1 MKKLTKSF
9 LILCLSIV
17 LCVGNTHVM
26 ASELQTSYSTT
37 ITPRWSHLSDVTFS
51 FAATSSGGHVD
62 ISYAGYPD
70 SFSNVDVHVKLQ
82 KKFLLVFW
90 TDVDEWSTSSTDD
103 YGNFYHCFALNGTG
117 TYKATLTFTV
127 TGTDG
132 TVDSY
137 TDEIESKY
145 SN

>member
-1 MKKLTKSF
+1 MCFASVPINASALESDTKNAVS
-9 LILCLSIV
+9 
-17 LCVGNTHVM
+17 
-26 ASELQTSYSTT
+26 
-37 ITPRWSHLSDVTFS
+37 PRWSHLSDVAFT

-62 ISYAGYPD
+62 VTYTGYSS
-70 SFSNVDVHVKLQ
+70 SFVKADVHVKLQ

-90 TDVDEWSTSSTDD
+90 TDVDEWSTSSSELHD
-103 YGNFYHCFALNGTG
+103 NLYHCFSLDGTG

-132 TVDSY
+132 TIDTL
-137 TDEIESKY
+137 TDTIESKY

>member
-9 LILCLSIV
+9 LILCLAIA

-26 ASELQTSYSTT
+26 ASELQTSYST

-70 SFSNVDVHVKLQ
+70 SFANVDVNVKLQ

-103 YGNFYHCFALNGTG
+103 YGNFYHCFALDGTG

-127 TGTDG
+127 TGSDG
-132 TVDSY
+132 TVDTY